1 MFLDTHTYNE
11 LEYAGLWNVVDFLMT
26 GNSDYI
32 TTLLNERLN
41 TNNDNEFTT
50 VQKKLNVW
58 VPHQYVYELRKLA
71 TTISSNIET
80 SDLPLTLRNDFTH
93 SKITYDTFIKN
104 CIISVIN
111 YGGVAAALIPING
124 QQIVKLI
131 PGKNILGT
139 CIDAFGDLE
148 YIKWFDYE
156 DVYDKDSDV
165 VEQVLVEYTYAKEAT
180 NKVILKVIKADTSI
194 KITMSR
200 SDIPVAG
207 TTLDKLNGNKFN
219 GSPYLTS
226 LAVNSLRMM
235 INTVNL
241 AHLLDN
247 VMTPRLIYK
256 GATPIKKL
264 SSSKWQGVN
273 IGINDSLQYLEH
285 SGASLDAAKA
295 QIERNNSDIN
305 DICSFITTGDKQK
318 TAYEISQITHAS
330 DTLKNFLVDG
340 LLKYLTDLFALL
352 NISAVVVYKEP
363 ILPEVEPDKVP
374 DKAPDKAP
382 DKEKQT
388 KQN

>member
-1 MFLDTHTYNE
+1 

-26 GNSDYI
+26 GNTDYI

-50 VQKKLNVW
+50 IQKKLNVW
-58 VPHQYVYELRKLA
+58 VPHQYVYELRKLS

-80 SDLPLTLRNDFTH
+80 TNLSPKLVSDFTN
-93 SKITYDTFIKN
+93 SKITYDTFLKN

-139 CIDAFGDLE
+139 CVDAFGNLE
-148 YIKWFDYE
+148 YIKWFAYE
-156 DVYDKDSDV
+156 DVYDKVSDV
-165 VEQVLVEYTYAKEAT
+165 VEQVLVEYTYSKEAT
-180 NKVILKVIKADTSI
+180 NKVILKVIKADTTI
-194 KITMSR
+194 KITMPR

-295 QIERNNSDIN
+295 QIERNNADIK
-305 DICSFITTGDKQK
+305 DICSFINTGDKQK
-318 TAYEISQITHAS
+318 TAYEISQISHAS

-340 LLKYLTDLFALL
+340 ILKYLTDLFALL
-352 NISAVVVYKEP
+352 NVTATVAYKEP
-363 ILPEVEPDKVP
+363 VLPELDQ
-374 DKAPDKAP
+374 DKAPVKETEKATS
-382 DKEKQT
+382 KEKQT
-388 KQN
+388 KQI